1 MFHLTASLEIV
12 SLLLLKTKLLL
23 LPPKLLAFTGHTLCL
38 FTPFL
43 KEQILK
49 KIIRDIVL
57 CFQAVRKPIWLYNP
71 SELLW
76 RKRTIPFS
84 CVSCQTIKDSGL
96 CSSKVK
102 TDA

>member
-49 KIIRDIVL
+49 KNDQGY
-57 CFQAVRKPIWLYNP
+57 CFMLSG
-71 SELLW
+71 SEKTNMALQ
-76 RKRTIPFS
+76 PF
-84 CVSCQTIKDSGL
+84 
-96 CSSKVK
+96 
-102 TDA
+102 